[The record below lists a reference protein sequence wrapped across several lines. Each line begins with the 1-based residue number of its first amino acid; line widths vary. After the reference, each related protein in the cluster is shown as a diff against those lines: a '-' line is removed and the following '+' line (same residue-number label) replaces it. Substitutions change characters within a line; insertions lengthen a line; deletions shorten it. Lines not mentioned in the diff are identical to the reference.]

1 MEPKI
6 NYVLVGLFVV
16 VLGATLLGVVVWLGK
31 GDYRAA
37 YDRYHTFMRESV
49 AGLSA
54 NASVKYH
61 GVEVGYVA
69 EIVLNPEN
77 PEEVRLTLDVARG
90 TPIKEDTVAT
100 LSVQGLTGFAVID
113 LAGGNR
119 ASPPLTAKPGERY
132 PVIKTRPSFF
142 VRIEETSARLI
153 TNVNQLLEDTRRLI
167 DADTRAA
174 FKQILADMAQLT
186 HTLAVQSQRVD
197 EGVGSAAE
205 ASQNLARLTR
215 SLNEQLPALVEA
227 VHTSTVALQE
237 MTKDVG
243 QASQSVGET
252 FDQARPGIERFSRRT
267 LTETSLLVNE
277 LRQLTASLNRVVRQ
291 LETQPESFIFG
302 RQSPP
307 LGPGE

>member
-16 VLGATLLGVVVWLGK
+16 VLGATLVGVVVWLGK
-31 GDYRAA
+31 GDYRAT
-37 YDRYHTFMRESV
+37 YDRYYTFIRESV
-49 AGLSA
+49 AGLST

-69 EIVLNPEN
+69 EIALNPDN
-77 PEEVRLTLDVARG
+77 PQEVRLTLDITRG

-100 LSVQGLTGFAVID
+100 LYVQGLTGFAIID
-113 LAGGNR
+113 LDGGSR
-119 ASPPLTAKPGERY
+119 ASPPLTAKPGKRY
-132 PVIKTRPSFF
+132 PVIKARPSFF
-142 VRIEETSARLI
+142 VRMEETSTRLI
-153 TNVNQLLEDTRRLI
+153 MNVNRLLEDTRRLI
-167 DADTRAA
+167 DADTRDA
-174 FKQILADMAQLT
+174 FKQILTDLAQLT
-186 HTLAVQSQRVD
+186 HTLATQSQRLD

-205 ASQNLARLTR
+205 ASQNLARLTH

-252 FDQARPGIERFSRRT
+252 FDRARPGIERFSRQT
-267 LTETSLLVNE
+267 LAETSLLVSE
-277 LRQLTASLNRVVRQ
+277 LRQLTESLNRVAQQ
-291 LETQPESFIFG
+291 LEAQPESFIFG

-307 LGPGE
+307 RGPGE

>member
-37 YDRYHTFMRESV
+37 YDRYHAFTRESV
-49 AGLSA
+49 DGLST
-54 NASVKYH
+54 NAPVKYH

-77 PEEVRLTLDVARG
+77 PEEVRLTLDVTRG

-100 LSVQGLTGFAVID
+100 LSVQGLTGFAVVD
-113 LAGGNR
+113 LDGGSR
-119 ASPPLTAKPGERY
+119 ASPALTAKPGERY
-132 PVIKTRPSFF
+132 PVMKTRPSFF
-142 VRIEETSARLI
+142 VRIEETGTRLI
-153 TNVNQLLEDTRRLI
+153 TNVNRLLEDTRRLI

-186 HTLAVQSQRVD
+186 HTLAVQSQRLD

-215 SLNEQLPALVEA
+215 SLSEQLPALVDA
-227 VHTSTVALQE
+227 VHTSTVALKE

-252 FDQARPGIERFSRRT
+252 FDQTRPGIERFSRRT
-267 LTETSLLVNE
+267 LAETSLLVSE
-277 LRQLTASLNRVVRQ
+277 LRQLTASLNRVVQQ

-307 LGPGE
+307 RGPGE